1 MMERQDMQGIFVP
14 LITPFSLDGGLDLAS
29 YRNYVG
35 NLLSHDIQGLVINGT
50 TGEAPTVRWEEVM
63 QLTKSTQELLES
75 KKLSVP
81 VVVGTGTNDTAS
93 TVQRTEM
100 AADIGADAVLVVV
113 PYYSKPSQ
121 QGIIEHFRRVTQVGV
136 PVIAYEIPSRTGIS
150 ISMDTARKIL
160 DMSGVI
166 GIKDSS
172 DSLELVSELARSG
185 SGPVL
190 CGDDLQFH
198 AKLSQGASGGML
210 ASANVNTQ
218 AFIDVYHLFRRGDVI
233 AAQRSFDR
241 VTPLIRKLF
250 QESNPSPL
258 KWILAS
264 QGLIASD
271 QLRLPMTSI
280 SMELEA
286 ELERLLPSFIQSSE

>member
-1 MMERQDMQGIFVP
+1 MERQDMQGIFVP

>member
-14 LITPFSLDGGLDLAS
+14 LITPFSLDGELDLAS
-29 YRNYVG
+29 YRNYVS

-50 TGEAPTVRWEEVM
+50 TGEAPTVQWEEVM
-63 QLTKSTQELLES
+63 QLTKSTQEFLKN
-75 KKLSVP
+75 KKLGVP

-93 TVQRTEM
+93 SVQRTEM
-100 AADIGADAVLVVV
+100 AAEIGADAVLVVV

-121 QGIIEHFRRVTQVGV
+121 QGIIEHFRRIAQVGV
-136 PVIAYEIPSRTGIS
+136 PVIAYEIPSRTGVS
-150 ISMDTARKIL
+150 LSMDTARRIL
-160 DMSGVI
+160 DMNGVI

-172 DSLELVSELARSG
+172 DRLELVSELARSG

-218 AFIDVYHLFRRGDVI
+218 AFIDVYHLFRSGDVI
-233 AAQRSFDR
+233 AAQHSFDR

-250 QESNPSPL
+250 QESNPAPL
-258 KWILAS
+258 KWILAR

-280 SMELEA
+280 SIELEV
-286 ELERLLPSFIQSSE
+286 ELEQLLPSFIQS